1 MDLDTPGLDEF
12 LTRQCRD
19 FGGNV
24 EVDTGL
30 WALVGIPGGD
40 AAAEALARGLLAQA
54 PFAHEEG
61 LSEDDAWR
69 IFYVGPAQRLDAMH
83 WLEDWRRRVAG
94 EVREPTPAQ
103 QAAVHDLVESPTP
116 HRVAQGLA
124 DEHAAGRLPAGSVRE
139 ARTVRALLDRLH
151 GREPLFYAALQ
162 QLLEH
167 HLIDL
172 IVLLQQAIAEDIE
185 LTNEAVLG
193 GLSRDPFLQTRQNA
207 AVEIRRRLVEY
218 HVINSLDQQKN
229 TAIANPYAAA
239 MDVMQHGAELTL
251 ALDGKSVTVSA
262 ARFVQSIRSIR
273 RNLYNGGQLEQFD
286 TQAPWMRAEIALP
299 FRFVK
304 RQVELH
310 RGLAPLDGLFMLER
324 AVTL

>member
-12 LTRQCRD
+12 LVQQCRD

-24 EVDTGL
+24 EVEAGL
-30 WALVGIPGGD
+30 WALIGIPSGD
-40 AAAEALARGLLAQA
+40 AGAGELARELLAEA
-54 PFAHEEG
+54 PFPYEEG
-61 LSEDDAWR
+61 ASEDDAWR
-69 IFYVGPAQRLDAMH
+69 IYYVGAAQRVDAMH
-83 WLEDWRRRVAG
+83 WLDDWRRRAAG
-94 EVREPTPAQ
+94 EVRDPSPAQ
-103 QAAVHDLVESPTP
+103 QGWLHDVVESATP
-116 HRVAQGLA
+116 HRVVQRLA
-124 DEHAAGRLPAGSVRE
+124 EEHTAGRLPAGCVRAPRE
-139 ARTVRALLDRLH
+139 VRALLDRLH
-151 GREPLFYAALQ
+151 GREPLYYAAFQ

-172 IVLLQQAIAEDIE
+172 VVLLQQVIAEDIE

-193 GLSRDPFLQTRQNA
+193 ALSRDPFLQTRQTA

-239 MDVMQHGAELTL
+239 LDVMQHGESLSL
-251 ALDGKSVTVSA
+251 ALDGTSVTVSA

-273 RNLYNGGQLEQFD
+273 RNIYKGGALEQFD
-286 TQAPWMRAEIALP
+286 TQAPWMQAEIALP

-304 RQVELH
+304 RQLELR
-310 RGLAPLDGLFMLER
+310 RGLATLDGLFMLER
-324 AVTL
+324 AVAL